1 VHAVS
6 AVGVVSIAVGVLTLC
21 LRASTLV
28 APAATL
34 RWFTG
39 AISTNGSI
47 RVMGTCAVIL
57 GATMAWAGA
66 SEDSTLA
73 FILSFAGW
81 AFVVMSTPAMVVFP
95 GVYRALFNA
104 AMPSD
109 ASTTL
114 TLLRMRGLAGVIAG
128 VLLIYF
134 GARAL

>member
-1 VHAVS
+1 MS
-6 AVGVVSIAVGVLTLC
+6 AVGVVTIAVGVLALC
-21 LRASTLV
+21 LRATTLV

-39 AISTNGSI
+39 AISTNGPI

-73 FILSFAGW
+73 SILSFAGW
-81 AFVVMSTPAMVVFP
+81 ALVVMCTLGTVLFP
-95 GVYRALFNA
+95 VAYRALFNA

-109 ASTTL
+109 GNTKL
-114 TLLRMRGLAGVIAG
+114 TLLRMRGLAGVIAS
-128 VLLIYF
+128 VVLIYF

>member
-1 VHAVS
+1 MS
-6 AVGVVSIAVGVLTLC
+6 AVGVVSITVGLLALC

-39 AISTNGSI
+39 AIRTNGPI
-47 RVMGTCAVIL
+47 RVMGTCAVVL
-57 GATMAWAGA
+57 GAMMAWAGA

-81 AFVVMSTPAMVVFP
+81 ALVVMSTPAMVLFP
-95 GVYRALFNA
+95 GAYRALFNA

-114 TLLRMRGLAGVIAG
+114 SLLRMRGLAGVLAS
-128 VLLIYF
+128 VVLIYF

>member
-1 VHAVS
+1 MS
-6 AVGVVSIAVGVLTLC
+6 AVGVVSITVGVLALC

-34 RWFTG
+34 RWFTR
-39 AISTNGSI
+39 AISTNGPI

-66 SEDSTLA
+66 AEDSTLA

-81 AFVVMSTPAMVVFP
+81 AFVVMCTPAMVLFP
-95 GVYRALFNA
+95 GAYRALFNV

-114 TLLRMRGLAGVIAG
+114 TVLRMRGVTGVIAG
-128 VLLIYF
+128 GLLIYF

>member
-1 VHAVS
+1 MS
-6 AVGVVSIAVGVLTLC
+6 AVGVVSIAVGVLALC
-21 LRASTLV
+21 LRVSTLV

-39 AISTNGSI
+39 AISTNGPI
-47 RVMGTCAVIL
+47 RMMGTCAVIL

-66 SEDSTLA
+66 SEDGTLA

-81 AFVVMSTPAMVVFP
+81 ALVVMCTPAMVLFP
-95 GVYRALFNA
+95 GAYRALFNA

-109 ASTTL
+109 ANTTL
-114 TLLRMRGLAGVIAG
+114 TLLRMRGLAGVVASG
-128 VLLIYF
+128 LLIYF